1 MCRLLAYAGPARVMA
16 DLVTEP
22 YHSLVHQSQG
32 ALEAKFPVNGDGFGL
47 AWYGQDPAPGVYR
60 DTNPAW
66 SDDNLA
72 SLCRVVQ
79 SGLFI
84 AHVRAAT
91 DGATSR
97 ENCHPFTRDHVCFAH
112 NGQIGNY
119 PHVRRTLES
128 SLPDDLY
135 HHRKGSTDSELLFL
149 LLVHHGLVTNPQR
162 AMDSVTAFLAE
173 CALPQGKPT
182 RMTCVWADGHFL
194 YGFRYGSDGKAPTL
208 YQGQTASGGHVL
220 ASEPLC
226 DHFKDWKAVPVGQ
239 VVQLNPAPQAAL

>member
-1 MCRLLAYAGPARVMA
+1 MCRLLAYAGPPRAMA

-22 YHSLVHQSQG
+22 CHSLVHQSQG

-47 AWYGQDPAPGVYR
+47 AWYGHAAAPGVYR

-66 SDDNLA
+66 SDENLA

-91 DGATSR
+91 DGATAR
-97 ENCHPFTRDHVCFAH
+97 ENCHPFAHDHVCFAH

-119 PHVRRTLES
+119 PQVRRSLENN
-128 SLPDDLY
+128 LPDDLF

-149 LLVHHGLVTNPQR
+149 LLMHHGLTTNAQR
-162 AMDSVTAFLAE
+162 AVDRVTALLA
-173 CALPQGKPT
+173 ATAPAHGKPT
-182 RMTCVWADGHFL
+182 RMTCVWADGQSLF
-194 YGFRYGSDGKAPTL
+194 GFRYGSDGKAPTL
-208 YQGQTASGGHVL
+208 YQGRTASGGHVL

-226 DHFKDWKAVPVGQ
+226 DHFKNWTAMPVGQ
-239 VVQLNPAPQAAL
+239 VVRLNRTPQAAL